1 MLERLL
7 DGPTTVSQLGADHD
21 MTPGAISQHLRVLER
36 ATLIRRRL
44 NGRQHHIELDES
56 GLQPVLTWADKW
68 YAVSVRQAFSAWA
81 DPSKIE
87 KWFGPKGFRAEVL
100 EMDLRIGG
108 HWRFKM
114 VSQSGEVS
122 HHHGR
127 YLEIEADKL
136 LSFTWESE
144 EDTDLTE
151 GRVTLVHERL
161 PTQQAKQALEF
172 GWSSGMPKL
181 GRLLEAKRDD

>member
-1 MLERLL
+1 MRSDAASDVDEVK
-7 DGPTTVSQLGADHD
+7 VSA
-21 MTPGAISQHLRVLER
+21 
-36 ATLIRRRL
+36 
-44 NGRQHHIELDES
+44 
-56 GLQPVLTWADKW
+56 W

-136 LSFTWESE
+136 LSCTWESE

-151 GRVTLVHERL
+151 GRETRVTVHFYAEAGGSRVTLVHERL